1 MSEKSFSDKEYSVQG
16 RVMNTGKMPSAPA
29 KVLGLEVSE
38 THLQRMLILLVVI
51 WLLVG
56 IIFPL
61 VPLIQRS
68 LADRNGNWAGL
79 ANYQRYFSTPA
90 LSLSFSNSMAVSI
103 ITTGLAVT
111 LAFGYAYALT
121 RTCIPWKRFFL
132 LAAML
137 PLYVPPLAHGIGLVY
152 LFGRKGLITTGFGGL
167 FAGTLGWQGWDIHLY
182 GFNGIVLGEFLYVF
196 PQAVMILMVAA
207 SLADARLYEAS
218 ETLQASPLRTFFTV
232 TLPSLKFGL
241 VSAIFVTYT
250 LVFTDFGV
258 PKVVGGNY
266 NVLATDIYKQVIG
279 QQNFE
284 MGATISILL
293 LIPTVIAFIID
304 RLVQQQQAASLSA
317 RSVPFQPKPRRWLDS
332 AAFAYCIFVTL
343 AVFSVIATVFLA
355 SLVELWPYKLNLTLQ
370 HFDFSTVGGG
380 GYGAFWNSVR
390 MSFYSALAG
399 TAITFLSAYLI
410 DKLKPFKAGRAVAY
424 FFSMIPVALP
434 GMVIGLAYIFFFNPL
449 RWKIG
454 ALVIP
459 NPFSFLYGTMAILVL
474 ANVVHFYTVSFMTAT
489 TALKQIDREFESVS
503 ESLGVPF
510 YKTFWR
516 VTVPLSLPA
525 VLEMA
530 MYYFVNA
537 MVTVSAVIFLYSP
550 RLKLAS
556 VAIVNMDDA
565 GDTAAAAAMSVLVIL
580 TSVGVRWLY
589 DLIMYGITRRTQA
602 WKSR

>member
-1 MSEKSFSDKEYSVQG
+1 MQTSISSEARLPE
-16 RVMNTGKMPSAPA
+16 TEAPA
-29 KVLGLEVSE
+29 FSLTEE
-38 THLQRMLILLVVI
+38 HLKRILILLVVF
-51 WLLVG
+51 WLLLG
-56 IIFPL
+56 IVFPL
-61 VPLIQRS
+61 LPLIQRS
-68 LADRNGNWAGL
+68 LADKNGQWVGL
-79 ANYQRYFSTPA
+79 ANYQRYFSTP
-90 LSLSFSNSMAVSI
+90 SLSISFTNSLSVSVV
-103 ITTGLAVT
+103 TTMLAVA

-121 RTCIPWKRFFL
+121 RTRMPGKRYFL

-137 PLYVPPLAHGIGLVY
+137 PLYVPPLAHGIGLIY

-167 FAGTLGWQGWDIHLY
+167 FAEALNWQGWDINLY
-182 GFNGIVLGEFLYVF
+182 GFNGILMGELLYVF

-218 ETLQASPLRTFFTV
+218 ESLQASPLRTFFTV

-241 VSAIFVTYT
+241 VSAIFVTFT
-250 LVFTDFGV
+250 LVLTDFGI

-293 LIPTVIAFIID
+293 LIPTAIAFIVD
-304 RLVQQQQAASLSA
+304 RIVQRRQSAAFSA
-317 RSVPFQPKPRRWLDS
+317 RSVPFQPKVRRWVDH
-332 AAFAYCIFVTL
+332 AAFLYCLIITL
-343 AVFSVIATVFLA
+343 AVFTVIATVFLA
-355 SLVELWPYKLNLTLQ
+355 SLVELWPYKLNLTLK

-380 GYGAFWNSVR
+380 GYGAFWNSIR
-390 MSFYSALAG
+390 MSFYTALIG
-399 TAITFLSAYLI
+399 TAITFFSAYMI
-410 DKLKPFKAGRAVAY
+410 DKMKAFKPVRSAAY

-449 RWKIG
+449 QWKFG
-454 ALVIP
+454 GFSIP

-474 ANVVHFYTVSFMTAT
+474 SNIVHFYTVGFMTAT
-489 TALKQIDREFESVS
+489 TALKQLDHEFESVS

-510 YKTFWR
+510 YRTFWK
-516 VTVPLSLPA
+516 VTAPLSLPA
-525 VLEMA
+525 LLEIA

-537 MVTVSAVIFLYSP
+537 MVTVSAVVFLYSP
-550 RLKLAS
+550 HLKLAA
-556 VAIVNMDDA
+556 VAILNMDDA

-580 TSVGVRWLY
+580 TSVGVRLLY
-589 DLIMYGITRRTQA
+589 DLVTRGIARGAQA

>member
-1 MSEKSFSDKEYSVQG
+1 MQTTLVRQTPLPDV
-16 RVMNTGKMPSAPA
+16 RPARPS
-29 KVLGLEVSE
+29 LNEE
-38 THLQRMLILLVVI
+38 LLKRLLI
-51 WLLVG
+51 WLALVWLLLS
-56 IIFPL
+56 IVLPL
-61 VPLIQRS
+61 LLIVQRS
-68 LADRNGNWAGL
+68 LADRDGNWVGL

-90 LSLSFSNSMAVSI
+90 LSISLTNSLSVSI
-103 ITTGLAVT
+103 TTTVVAVT

-121 RTCIPWKRFFL
+121 RTRMPGKRYFL
-132 LAAML
+132 LFAML

-152 LFGRKGLITTGFGGL
+152 LFGRKGLITTGLGGL
-167 FAGTLGWQGWDIHLY
+167 WPGWDINLY
-182 GFNGIVLGEFLYVF
+182 GFNGILLGELLYVF

-218 ETLQASPLRTFFTV
+218 ESLRASPLRTFFTV

-241 VSAIFVTYT
+241 VSAVFVTFT
-250 LVFTDFGV
+250 LVLTDFGV

-304 RLVQQQQAASLSA
+304 RLVQKQQVAALSA
-317 RSVPFQPKPRRWLDS
+317 RAVPFAPKPHRWLDV
-332 AAFAYCIFVTL
+332 AAFVYCL
-343 AVFSVIATVFLA
+343 LLTVAIIGVVLTVLMA
-355 SLVELWPYKLNLTLQ
+355 SLVELWPYNLSLSLK

-380 GYGAFWNSVR
+380 GYDAFWNSVR
-390 MSFYSALAG
+390 MSLYTALAG
-399 TAITFLSAYLI
+399 TAITFISAYLI
-410 DKLKPFKAGRAVAY
+410 DKLKPLRSVRAAAY

-449 RWKIG
+449 NWNIG
-454 ALVIP
+454 GLSIP
-459 NPFSFLYGTMAILVL
+459 NPFAFMYGTMAILVL
-474 ANVVHFYTVSFMTAT
+474 SNIVHFYTVSFMTAT
-489 TALKQIDREFESVS
+489 TALKQLDREFESVS

-510 YKTFWR
+510 YRTFWK
-516 VTVPLSLPA
+516 VTLPLSLPA
-525 VLEMA
+525 LLEIA

-537 MVTVSAVIFLYSP
+537 MVTVSAVVFLYSP

-556 VAIVNMDDA
+556 VAIINMDDA

-580 TSVGVRWLY
+580 TNLGIRLLY
-589 DLIMYGITRRTQA
+589 DLATRNMASRAQA

>member
-1 MSEKSFSDKEYSVQG
+1 MQTTLTTEKIRARALLKSFSFTED
-16 RVMNTGKMPSAPA
+16 
-29 KVLGLEVSE
+29 
-38 THLQRMLILLVVI
+38 HLKRILILLLVF
-51 WLLVG
+51 WLLLG
-56 IIFPL
+56 IVFPL
-61 VPLIQRS
+61 FPLIQRS
-68 LADRNGNWAGL
+68 LTDKNGNWVGL
-79 ANYQRYFSTPA
+79 ANYVRYFSTPA
-90 LSLSFSNSMAVSI
+90 LSISFSNSLAVSI
-103 ITTGLAVT
+103 ATTIIAVVF
-111 LAFGYAYALT
+111 AFGYAYALT
-121 RTCIPWKRFFL
+121 RTTMPWKRFFL

-167 FAGTLGWQGWDIHLY
+167 FTQLFGWGGWDINLY
-182 GFNGIVLGEFLYVF
+182 GFNGILMGEFLYVF

-218 ETLQASPLRTFFTV
+218 DSLRASPLRTFLTV

-241 VSAIFVTYT
+241 VSAVFVSFT

-293 LIPTVIAFIID
+293 LIPTVIAFIVD
-304 RLVQQQQAASLSA
+304 RIIQRQQAAALSS
-317 RSVPFQPKPRRWLDS
+317 RSVPYQPKPNRGRDI
-332 AAFAYCIFVTL
+332 AAFTYCLLITL
-343 AVFSVIATVFLA
+343 GMFAVIATVFLA
-355 SLVELWPYKLNLTLQ
+355 SVVELWPYRLNLSLK

-390 MSFYSALAG
+390 MSFYTALIG
-399 TAITFLSAYLI
+399 TAVTFAGAYLI
-410 DKLKPFKAGRAVAY
+410 DKLKPYKTLRSIAY

-449 RWKIG
+449 RWKLG
-454 ALVIP
+454 GLVIP

-474 ANVVHFYTVSFMTAT
+474 SNIVHFYTVSFMTAT
-489 TALKQIDREFESVS
+489 TSLKQLDREFESVS

-510 YKTFWR
+510 YRTFWK

-525 VLEMA
+525 LLEMG

-537 MVTVSAVIFLYSP
+537 MVTVSAVVFLYSP

-580 TSVGVRWLY
+580 TSVGVRLIY
-589 DLIMYGITRRTQA
+589 DLITRGIARRLQT

>member
-1 MSEKSFSDKEYSVQG
+1 MQTTLVRQTPLPET
-16 RVMNTGKMPSAPA
+16 RPA
-29 KVLGLEVSE
+29 RLSLNEE
-38 THLQRMLILLVVI
+38 HLKRLLI
-51 WLLVG
+51 WLTLVWLLLG
-56 IIFPL
+56 IVLPLLPL
-61 VPLIQRS
+61 VQRS
-68 LADRNGNWAGL
+68 LADRDGNWVGL
-79 ANYQRYFSTPA
+79 ANYRRYFSTPA
-90 LSLSFSNSMAVSI
+90 LSISLTNSLSVSLA
-103 ITTGLAVT
+103 TTVVAVT

-121 RTCIPWKRFFL
+121 RTRMPGKRYFL
-132 LAAML
+132 LSAML

-152 LFGRKGLITTGFGGL
+152 LFGRKGLITTGLGGL
-167 FAGTLGWQGWDIHLY
+167 WPGWNINLY
-182 GFNGIVLGEFLYVF
+182 GFNGILLGELLYVF

-218 ETLQASPLRTFFTV
+218 ESLRASPLRTFFTV

-241 VSAIFVTYT
+241 VSAIFVSFT
-250 LVFTDFGV
+250 LVFTDFGI

-304 RLVQQQQAASLSA
+304 RFVQKQQAAALSA
-317 RSVPFQPKPRRWLDS
+317 RAVPFAPRPHRWLDA
-332 AAFAYCIFVTL
+332 AAFVYCLVITL
-343 AVFSVIATVFLA
+343 AIIGVVLTVFMA
-355 SLVELWPYKLNLTLQ
+355 SLVELWPYNLSLSLK

-390 MSFYSALAG
+390 MALYTALVG
-399 TAITFLSAYLI
+399 TAITFISAYVI
-410 DKLKPFKAGRAVAY
+410 DKLKPLRAVRAVAY

-449 RWKIG
+449 QWKIG
-454 ALVIP
+454 GLSIP
-459 NPFSFLYGTMAILVL
+459 NPFSFMYGTMAILVL
-474 ANVVHFYTVSFMTAT
+474 SNIVHFYTVSFMTAT
-489 TALKQIDREFESVS
+489 TALKQLDREFESVS

-510 YKTFWR
+510 YRTFWK
-516 VTVPLSLPA
+516 VTLPLSLPA
-525 VLEMA
+525 LLETA

-537 MVTVSAVIFLYSP
+537 MVTVSAVVFLYSP

-580 TSVGVRWLY
+580 TSVGVRLLY
-589 DLIMYGITRRTQA
+589 DLATRGLARRAQA

>member
-1 MSEKSFSDKEYSVQG
+1 MQTTLVRQTPLPDV
-16 RVMNTGKMPSAPA
+16 RPARPS
-29 KVLGLEVSE
+29 LNEE
-38 THLQRMLILLVVI
+38 LLKRLLI
-51 WLLVG
+51 WLALVWLLLS
-56 IIFPL
+56 IVLPL
-61 VPLIQRS
+61 LLIVQRS
-68 LADRNGNWAGL
+68 LADRDGNWVGL

-90 LSLSFSNSMAVSI
+90 LSISLTNSLSVSI
-103 ITTGLAVT
+103 ATTVVAVT

-121 RTCIPWKRFFL
+121 RTRMPGKRYFL
-132 LAAML
+132 LSAML

-152 LFGRKGLITTGFGGL
+152 LFGHKGLITTGLGGL
-167 FAGTLGWQGWDIHLY
+167 WPGWDINLY
-182 GFNGIVLGEFLYVF
+182 GFNGILLGELLYVF

-218 ETLQASPLRTFFTV
+218 ESLRASPLRTFFTV

-241 VSAIFVTYT
+241 VSAVFVTFT
-250 LVFTDFGV
+250 LVLTDFGV

-304 RLVQQQQAASLSA
+304 RLVQKQQVVALSA
-317 RSVPFQPKPRRWLDS
+317 RAVPFAPKPHRWLDVT
-332 AAFAYCIFVTL
+332 AFVYCL
-343 AVFSVIATVFLA
+343 LLTVAIIGVVLTVLMA
-355 SLVELWPYKLNLTLQ
+355 SLVELWPYNLSLSLK

-380 GYGAFWNSVR
+380 GYDAFWNSVR
-390 MSFYSALAG
+390 MSLYTALAG
-399 TAITFLSAYLI
+399 TAITFISAYLI
-410 DKLKPFKAGRAVAY
+410 DKLKPLRSVRAAAY

-449 RWKIG
+449 NWNIG
-454 ALVIP
+454 GLSIP
-459 NPFSFLYGTMAILVL
+459 NPFAFMYGTMAILVL
-474 ANVVHFYTVSFMTAT
+474 SNIVHFYTVSFMTAT
-489 TALKQIDREFESVS
+489 TALKQLDREFESVS

-510 YKTFWR
+510 YRTFWK
-516 VTVPLSLPA
+516 VTLPLSLPA
-525 VLEMA
+525 LLETA

-537 MVTVSAVIFLYSP
+537 MVTVSAVVFLYSP

-556 VAIVNMDDA
+556 VAIINMDDA

-580 TSVGVRWLY
+580 TNLGIRLLY
-589 DLIMYGITRRTQA
+589 DLATRNMASRAQA

>member
-1 MSEKSFSDKEYSVQG
+1 MQTTLARQTPLPDA
-16 RVMNTGKMPSAPA
+16 RPA
-29 KVLGLEVSE
+29 RLNLNEE
-38 THLQRMLILLVVI
+38 HLKRLLI
-51 WLLVG
+51 WLALAWLLLG
-56 IIFPL
+56 IVLPLLPL
-61 VPLIQRS
+61 VQRS
-68 LADRNGNWAGL
+68 LSDRHGHWVGL
-79 ANYQRYFSTPA
+79 ANYRRYFSTPA
-90 LSLSFSNSMAVSI
+90 LSISLTNSLSVSVATTVVAV
-103 ITTGLAVT
+103 A

-121 RTCIPWKRFFL
+121 RTHMPGKRYFL
-132 LAAML
+132 LAATL

-152 LFGRKGLITTGFGGL
+152 LFGRKGLITTGLGGL
-167 FAGTLGWQGWDIHLY
+167 WPGWDINLY
-182 GFNGIVLGEFLYVF
+182 GFNGILLGELLYVF

-218 ETLQASPLRTFFTV
+218 ESLGASPLRTFFTV

-241 VSAIFVTYT
+241 VSAVFVTFT
-250 LVFTDFGV
+250 LVLTDFGV

-304 RLVQQQQAASLSA
+304 RIVQKKQMAALSA
-317 RSVPFQPKPRRWLDS
+317 RAVPFVPRPRRWLDL
-332 AAFAYCIFVTL
+332 AAFIYCLLITMAIIGVML
-343 AVFSVIATVFLA
+343 TVFLA
-355 SLVELWPYKLNLTLQ
+355 SLVELWPYKLDLTLK

-390 MSFYSALAG
+390 MSLYTALVG
-399 TAITFLSAYLI
+399 TAITFGSAYLI
-410 DKLKPFKAGRAVAY
+410 DKLKPLRPVRAAAY

-449 RWKIG
+449 HWKIG
-454 ALVIP
+454 GLSIP
-459 NPFSFLYGTMAILVL
+459 NPFSFMYGTMAILVL
-474 ANVVHFYTVSFMTAT
+474 STIVHFYTVSFMTAM
-489 TALKQIDREFESVS
+489 TALKQLDREFESIS

-510 YKTFWR
+510 YRTFWK
-516 VTVPLSLPA
+516 VTLPLSMPA
-525 VLEMA
+525 LLETA

-537 MVTVSAVIFLYSP
+537 MVTVSAVVFLYSP

-556 VAIVNMDDA
+556 VAIINMDDA

-580 TSVGVRWLY
+580 TSVGVRLLY
-589 DLIMYGITRRTQA
+589 DLATRSIARRAQA
-602 WKSR
+602 WKSW

>member
-1 MSEKSFSDKEYSVQG
+1 MQTTLDPQTQLPDT
-16 RVMNTGKMPSAPA
+16 RPA
-29 KVLGLEVSE
+29 RLGLTEE
-38 THLQRMLILLVVI
+38 DLKRLLI
-51 WLLVG
+51 WLALVWLLLG
-56 IIFPL
+56 IVLPLLPL
-61 VPLIQRS
+61 VQRS
-68 LADRNGNWAGL
+68 LSDRDGNWVGL

-90 LSLSFSNSMAVSI
+90 LSISLTNSLSIS
-103 ITTGLAVT
+103 ITTTIVAVT

-121 RTCIPWKRFFL
+121 RTCMPGKRYFL

-152 LFGRKGLITTGFGGL
+152 LFGRKGLVTTGLGGL
-167 FAGTLGWQGWDIHLY
+167 WSGWNINLY
-182 GFNGIVLGEFLYVF
+182 GFNGILLGELLYVF

-218 ETLQASPLRTFFTV
+218 ESLRASPLRTFFTV

-241 VSAIFVTYT
+241 VSAVFVTFT
-250 LVFTDFGV
+250 LVLTDFGI

-266 NVLATDIYKQVIG
+266 NVLATDIYKQVMG

-304 RLVQQQQAASLSA
+304 RLVQKQQAAALSA
-317 RSVPFQPKPRRWLDS
+317 RATPFAPKPHRWLDG
-332 AAFAYCIFVTL
+332 AAFVYCLLLTL
-343 AVFSVIATVFLA
+343 AIIGVVLTVFMA
-355 SLVELWPYKLNLTLQ
+355 SLVELWPYNLTLTLK

-390 MSFYSALAG
+390 MSLYTALAG
-399 TAITFLSAYLI
+399 TAITFVSAYLI
-410 DKLKPFKAGRAVAY
+410 DKLKPLHSVRAVAY

-449 RWKIG
+449 NWNIG
-454 ALVIP
+454 GLSIP
-459 NPFSFLYGTMAILVL
+459 NPFSFMYGTMAILVL
-474 ANVVHFYTVSFMTAT
+474 SNIVHFYTVSFMTAT
-489 TALKQIDREFESVS
+489 TALKQLDREFESVS

-510 YKTFWR
+510 YRTFWR
-516 VTVPLSLPA
+516 VTLSLSLPA
-525 VLEMA
+525 LLETA

-537 MVTVSAVIFLYSP
+537 MVTVSAVVFLYSP
-550 RLKLAS
+550 RLRLAS
-556 VAIVNMDDA
+556 VAIINMDDA
-565 GDTAAAAAMSVLVIL
+565 GDTAAAAAMSALVIL
-580 TSVGVRWLY
+580 TSVGVRLLY
-589 DLIMYGITRRTQA
+589 DLATRGMARRAQA

>member
-1 MSEKSFSDKEYSVQG
+1 MQTTLSRQTPLPDA
-16 RVMNTGKMPSAPA
+16 RPA
-29 KVLGLEVSE
+29 RLSLNEE
-38 THLQRMLILLVVI
+38 HLKRLLI
-51 WLLVG
+51 WLVLVWLLLG
-56 IIFPL
+56 IVLPLLPL
-61 VPLIQRS
+61 VQRS
-68 LADRNGNWAGL
+68 LADRDGNWVGL

-90 LSLSFSNSMAVSI
+90 LSISLTNSLSVSVA
-103 ITTGLAVT
+103 TTIVAVT
-111 LAFGYAYALT
+111 LAFGYVYALT
-121 RTCIPWKRFFL
+121 RTHLPGKRYFL
-132 LAAML
+132 LSAML

-152 LFGRKGLITTGFGGL
+152 LFGRKGLITTGLGGL
-167 FAGTLGWQGWDIHLY
+167 WAGWNINLY
-182 GFNGIVLGEFLYVF
+182 GFNGILLGELLYVF

-218 ETLQASPLRTFFTV
+218 ESLRASPLRTFFTV

-241 VSAIFVTYT
+241 VSAVFVTFT
-250 LVFTDFGV
+250 LVLTDFGI

-304 RLVQQQQAASLSA
+304 RIVQKRQAAALSA
-317 RSVPFQPKPRRWLDS
+317 RAVPFAPKPHRWLDTV
-332 AAFAYCIFVTL
+332 AFIYCLLITL
-343 AVFSVIATVFLA
+343 AIIGVVLTVFVA
-355 SLVELWPYKLNLTLQ
+355 SLVELWPYNLNLSLK

-390 MSFYSALAG
+390 MSLYTALVG
-399 TAITFLSAYLI
+399 TAITFVSAYVL
-410 DKLKPFKAGRAVAY
+410 DKLKPLRSVRAVAY

-449 RWKIG
+449 HWNIG
-454 ALVIP
+454 GLSIP
-459 NPFSFLYGTMAILVL
+459 NPFSFMYGTMAILVL
-474 ANVVHFYTVSFMTAT
+474 SNIVHFYTVSFMTAT
-489 TALKQIDREFESVS
+489 TALKQLDREFESVS

-510 YKTFWR
+510 YRTFWK
-516 VTVPLSLPA
+516 VTLPLSLPA
-525 VLEMA
+525 LLETA

-537 MVTVSAVIFLYSP
+537 MVTVSAVVFLYSP
-550 RLKLAS
+550 RLRLAS
-556 VAIVNMDDA
+556 VAIINMDDA

-580 TSVGVRWLY
+580 MSVGVRLLY
-589 DLIMYGITRRTQA
+589 DLATRNMARRAQA